1 MHRLR
6 FSKTGNGIWISH
18 LDTMRMFQRAFRRAG
33 LAVKHTEGFNP
44 HAFVSI
50 AMPMSV
56 GTESEC
62 ELLDFTL
69 LQPDCPIEA
78 VPEKLNAVLPEG
90 VRVLEAYGEPRKL
103 SGLKAMEARL
113 QLYYDRGVPAGCP
126 AAIQGLLDRPE
137 LVVPKKSKRGVN
149 DTDIR
154 PLIRAVRLH
163 QPNDT
168 TLQLDVTVAVGEPS
182 LNPDL
187 IAKAVGWKLPDF
199 APDGYRT
206 RRLRL
211 LDAEGNAFR

>member
-6 FSKTGNGIWISH
+6 FSKMGNGIWISH
-18 LDTMRMFQRAFRRAG
+18 LDTMRMFQRAFRRAN
-33 LAVKHTEGFNP
+33 LLVKHTEGFNP

-69 LQPDCPIEA
+69 LQEGCPIET
-78 VPEKLNAVLPEG
+78 VPEKLNAVLPQG
-90 VRVLEAYGEPRKL
+90 VRVLEAYADPRKL

-113 QLYYDRGVPAGCP
+113 RLFYDQGVPEGCQD
-126 AAIQGLLDRPE
+126 AIQGLLDGPE

-154 PLIRAVRLH
+154 PLIRAAELR
-163 QPNDT
+163 QPDKT
-168 TLQLDVTVAVGEPS
+168 TLELDLTVAVGEPS

-187 IAKAVGWKLPDF
+187 IAKAVGWKLPDL

-211 LDAEGNAFR
+211 LDGDGNPFR